1 MGVSVGAT
9 GFALGAA
16 RAHGD
21 GDLTASCIAAR
32 TWRACPSASAATT
45 KFAAGG
51 TLGNALLLAMLTA
64 NRVPDAANGGD
75 GPGAGR

>member
-21 GDLTASCIAAR
+21 ADGYRELYRSTHLAGVPVGAGGG
-32 TWRACPSASAATT
+32 T

-51 TLGNALLLAMLTA
+51 ALGNALLLAMLTA
-64 NRVPDAANGGD
+64 NRVPEPSGVADARDGGQ
-75 GPGAGR
+75 